1 MITIIFIDVLSSNF
15 YFIYLVLLVNYA
27 LFFSLL
33 EHPDTILD
41 NLELETSHHLICH
54 SKTKIRN
61 RDDRPTASSMG
72 FGATTTTTCWSLGV
86 LGVEVDDDDVM
97 ELVLET

>member
-1 MITIIFIDVLSSNF
+1 M
-15 YFIYLVLLVNYA
+15 
-27 LFFSLL
+27 
-33 EHPDTILD
+33 
-41 NLELETSHHLICH
+41 ELETSHHLICH

-72 FGATTTTTCWSLGV
+72 FGATTTTTWSLGV
-86 LGVEVDDDDVM
+86 LGIEVDDDDGM